1 MRAEIQQRATSLRTL
16 TQGRDTMSVRS
27 GHYDEVP
34 ALVQQQI
41 LEGWAPKGAVQDLA
55 PALAGPGP
63 GPQRVEWALAPNHRC
78 EGAALPLAQLVERL
92 VAGAGRVGEA
102 RVDHPPRNHVPCA

>member
-1 MRAEIQQRATSLRTL
+1 MREAASVLLEPIMRAEIQQRATSLRTL

-41 LEGWAPKGAVQDLA
+41 LEG
-55 PALAGPGP
+55 
-63 GPQRVEWALAPNHRC
+63 
-78 EGAALPLAQLVERL
+78 
-92 VAGAGRVGEA
+92 
-102 RVDHPPRNHVPCA
+102 